1 MRWCLSLSP
10 KKTTHNQRT
19 RLLPFFVILYRIIKP
34 FDDCVTRAQVGGW
47 LAGRSRC
54 WDNIVHILSSIPI
67 HQSLFQEELW
77 CWWWWR
83 RVFHLSPRP
92 FYQFHFTQS
101 IVWHMSS
108 STHNVRTY
116 SRNMWG
122 LYKNIAA
129 LQGSNKQTKNT
140 SPQPDLDLNNNPV
153 SIICRC
159 CCCPRMGRRM
169 EAASVTCWSFSW
181 PIPIDLNFAFTWKNT
196 RTCFY
201 YLHTQFATLS
211 WPIYHNT
218 TLSPFPPPPLPR

>member
-1 MRWCLSLSP
+1 
-10 KKTTHNQRT
+10 
-19 RLLPFFVILYRIIKP
+19 
-34 FDDCVTRAQVGGW
+34 
-47 LAGRSRC
+47 
-54 WDNIVHILSSIPI
+54 
-67 HQSLFQEELW
+67 
-77 CWWWWR
+77 
-83 RVFHLSPRP
+83 
-92 FYQFHFTQS
+92 
-101 IVWHMSS
+101 MSS

-218 TLSPFPPPPLPR
+218 TLSPSSPTFATVKVHFLLLCHPHTMAPPFLVPLNTRGGCAPPVITLLN